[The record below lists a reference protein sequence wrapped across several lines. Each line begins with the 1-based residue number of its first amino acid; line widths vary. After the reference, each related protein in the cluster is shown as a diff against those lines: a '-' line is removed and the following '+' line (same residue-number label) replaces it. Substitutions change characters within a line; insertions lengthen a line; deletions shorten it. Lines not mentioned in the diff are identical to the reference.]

1 MRIADIIAMTAL
13 VITVLIALIIA
24 ANLQNVANSMDLG
37 ETGNATRATLFTNT
51 WTGLTL
57 ASVGIIISAAV
68 GILALV
74 LSTLGRAAS
83 GAVA

>member
-1 MRIADIIAMTAL
+1 MRIADVIAMTAL
-13 VITVLIALIIA
+13 IIVVLIALIIA
-24 ANLQNVANSMDLG
+24 ANLQTVALGMDLG
-37 ETGNATRATLFTNT
+37 TDGNATRTTLFTNT

-74 LSTLGRAAS
+74 LSTLGRAT
-83 GAVA
+83 GGVV